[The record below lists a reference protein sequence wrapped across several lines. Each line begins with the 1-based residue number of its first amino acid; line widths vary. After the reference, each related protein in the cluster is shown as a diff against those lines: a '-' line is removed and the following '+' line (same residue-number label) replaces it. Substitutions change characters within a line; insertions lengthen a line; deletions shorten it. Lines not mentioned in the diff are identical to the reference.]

1 MYFGEAFFKLLGTLG
16 GAQCLLGPDAVLLD
30 VVGLKRSV
38 GQTGVSQREARI
50 LLQCFLVIIDGRADG
65 LVAVGSAVG
74 LASAQIQVVSV
85 CIVGGSRRRAGQFF
99 IGHLDVER
107 GNQLP
112 RELVFDGQ
120 NVLGRTGEL
129 LAPQFLAAVGRVQ
142 EVHDDRHLVFVAL
155 QDAFDDQVRART
167 AGNFCHRVFI
177 REFGCDRLRGELHV
191 LDLEQFR
198 RKRFL

>member
-65 LVAVGSAVG
+65 LVAVGAAVS

-85 CIVGGSRRRAGQFF
+85 CIVGGPRRRAGQFF

-112 RELVFDGQ
+112 R
-120 NVLGRTGEL
+120 
-129 LAPQFLAAVGRVQ
+129 
-142 EVHDDRHLVFVAL
+142 
-155 QDAFDDQVRART
+155 
-167 AGNFCHRVFI
+167 
-177 REFGCDRLRGELHV
+177 
-191 LDLEQFR
+191 
-198 RKRFL
+198 